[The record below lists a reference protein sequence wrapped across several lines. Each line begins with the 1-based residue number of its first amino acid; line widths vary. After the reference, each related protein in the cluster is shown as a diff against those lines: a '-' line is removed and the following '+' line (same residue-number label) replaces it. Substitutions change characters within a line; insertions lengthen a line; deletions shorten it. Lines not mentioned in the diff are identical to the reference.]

1 MCIRDSNTTPFTGPV
16 TLVFGLS
23 KSLDKINNE
32 GLDNVFRR
40 HMLIKNMLRAAVRA
54 IGLDLFI
61 EDDNSASATV
71 TGIKGN
77 FQIDVN
83 ELISVL
89 KEDYKIII
97 AGGQG
102 DLKGKIFRICLLYTS
117 Y

>member
-1 MCIRDSNTTPFTGPV
+1 
-16 TLVFGLS
+16 
-23 KSLDKINNE
+23 
-32 GLDNVFRR
+32 
-40 HMLIKNMLRAAVRA
+40 MLRAAVRA

-102 DLKGKIFRICLLYTS
+102 DLKGKIFRIGHMGYIHPLDILTTISGLEMALKQLGYPVELGAGIRAAEEVWCDEKGIS
-117 Y
+117 K